1 MKNKS
6 TFALNTLKIFQDL
19 INIQIH
25 FNDATSLQMKG
36 VWILYWF
43 KLILHKW
50 NLSLLSKFWMNKMI

>member
-25 FNDATSLQMKG
+25 FYDATSLQMKG
-36 VWILYWF
+36 G
-43 KLILHKW
+43 
-50 NLSLLSKFWMNKMI
+50 